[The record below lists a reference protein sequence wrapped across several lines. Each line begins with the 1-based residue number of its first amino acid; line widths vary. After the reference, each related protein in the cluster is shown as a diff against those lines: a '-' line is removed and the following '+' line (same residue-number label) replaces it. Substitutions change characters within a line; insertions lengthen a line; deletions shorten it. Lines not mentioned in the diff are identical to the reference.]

1 MASRGHVLV
10 VDDERAIRRL
20 LRMYLTDAG
29 YTVAEAAD
37 GRQALEQVRHGGI
50 DLVLLDL
57 MLPEVDGFDV
67 CRQVRDRAGVPVII
81 VTARGDEAQRV
92 KGLELGADDY
102 VVKPFSPAEVVAR
115 VRAVL
120 RRVAAPPDPDRVLHA
135 GPAVI
140 EPAARRVTVDGRPVE
155 LTRLEFDLLAELAA
169 NPQVVYTRDRL
180 LEKVWGYQSG
190 VGGKTVD
197 VHVANL
203 RRKAGE
209 GIGIVA
215 VRGVGYKLEPGGD
228 GREPAEHP

>member
-20 LRMYLTDAG
+20 LRLYLTDAG
-29 YTVAEAAD
+29 FTVAEAAD
-37 GRQALEQVRHGGI
+37 GEAAIDQVRHGGI

-57 MLPEVDGFDV
+57 MLPGMDGFEV
-67 CRQVRDRAGVPVII
+67 CRRLDEISSVPVIMI
-81 VTARGDEAQRV
+81 TARGDEAHRV
-92 KGLELGADDY
+92 TGLELGADDY

-115 VRAVL
+115 VRAVM
-120 RRVAAPPDPDRVLHA
+120 RRVSAPPDPHRVLRA
-135 GPAVI
+135 GPAEI
-140 EPAARRVTVDGRPVE
+140 EPTGRRVTVGEREVD

-169 NPQVVYTRDRL
+169 HPRVVYTRERL

-203 RRKAGE
+203 RRKLGE
-209 GIGIVA
+209 DIGIVA
-215 VRGVGYKLEPGGD
+215 VRGVGYKLEPVT
-228 GREPAEHP
+228 